1 MKKKH
6 VVIIDK
12 NDFKFTKNTDS
23 QFNLTFEITNNNI
36 ILPKI
41 INFELINLIFKL
53 NPNIFASVNMQ
64 KGEKEKEG
72 EKEGEEKEVNIY
84 ALLKDIFCE
93 IGLPQ
98 YYCSLNIKR
107 IDSIPDLLPGI
118 RLPCIRFITNNNINN
133 NNVNSTFP
141 KDSESLPI
149 EQIVID
155 FDVIT
160 NHHVKVNCDITLT
173 DDHNLLKFTE
183 KIIGNMIYNIF
194 NKVKQFI
201 ENITFNI

>member
-1 MKKKH
+1 MQKKC

-12 NDFKFTKNTDS
+12 NDFKFTKIDS
-23 QFNLTFEITNNNI
+23 VLFNLTFEITNNNI
-36 ILPKI
+36 VLPKI
-41 INFELINLIFKL
+41 INFDLINLIFKL

-64 KGEKEKEG
+64 KSELESNVVE
-72 EKEGEEKEVNIY
+72 EVNIY

-98 YYCSLNIKR
+98 YYSSLNIKR
-107 IDSIPDLLPGI
+107 IDLLPK
-118 RLPCIRFITNNNINN
+118 IRFVINNNKNNNINDN
-133 NNVNSTFP
+133 EN
-141 KDSESLPI
+141 KDTECLPI
-149 EQIVID
+149 EQIIID
-155 FDVIT
+155 FDIKT
-160 NHHVKVNCDITLT
+160 NHHVKVNCDITLS
-173 DDHNLLKFTE
+173 DDHNLPQFTE

>member
-1 MKKKH
+1 MQKH
-6 VVIIDK
+6 GIQVIIDK
-12 NDFKFTKNTDS
+12 NDFKFTKIDS
-23 QFNLTFEITNNNI
+23 VLFNLTFEITNNNI
-36 ILPKI
+36 VLPKI
-41 INFELINLIFKL
+41 INFDLINLIFKL

-64 KGEKEKEG
+64 KSELESNVVE
-72 EKEGEEKEVNIY
+72 EVNIY

-98 YYCSLNIKR
+98 YYSSLNIKR
-107 IDSIPDLLPGI
+107 TNTLSGI
-118 RLPCIRFITNNNINN
+118 RFLISNNNNNINN
-133 NNVNSTFP
+133 NV
-141 KDSESLPI
+141 KDNENKDTECLPI

-155 FDVIT
+155 FGVIT
-160 NHHVKVNCDITLT
+160 NHYVKVNCDITLT
-173 DDHNLLKFTE
+173 DDHKLPQFTE

>member
-1 MKKKH
+1 MQKKC
-6 VVIIDK
+6 VVIIAK
-12 NDFKFTKNTDS
+12 NDFKFTKLAAS

-36 ILPKI
+36 VLPMI
-41 INFELINLIFKL
+41 INFDLINLIFKL
-53 NPNIFASVNMQ
+53 NPNIFASIKQ
-64 KGEKEKEG
+64 EF
-72 EKEGEEKEVNIY
+72 EEESVTIY

-107 IDSIPDLLPGI
+107 TDLLHRI
-118 RLPCIRFITNNNINN
+118 KFVINNNINN
-133 NNVNSTFP
+133 NV
-141 KDSESLPI
+141 KDNEKESLPI
-149 EQIVID
+149 EQIIID
-155 FDVIT
+155 FDIIT
-160 NHHVKVNCDITLT
+160 NHFINVNCDITLT
-173 DDHNLLKFTE
+173 DDHNLPQFTE

>member
-1 MKKKH
+1 MQKKCAI
-6 VVIIDK
+6 IIDK
-12 NDFKFTKNTDS
+12 NDFKFTKIDTEL
-23 QFNLTFEITNNNI
+23 FNLTFEITNNNI
-36 ILPKI
+36 VLPKI
-41 INFELINLIFKL
+41 INFDLINLIFKL

-64 KGEKEKEG
+64 KFELETE
-72 EKEGEEKEVNIY
+72 EVNIY

-98 YYCSLNIKR
+98 YYSSLNIKKTNT
-107 IDSIPDLLPGI
+107 LLGI
-118 RLPCIRFITNNNINN
+118 RFLISNN
-133 NNVNSTFP
+133 NNSNENEN
-141 KDSESLPI
+141 KDIECLPI

-160 NHHVKVNCDITLT
+160 NHNVNVNCDITLS
-173 DDHNLLKFTE
+173 DDHNLPQFTE

-201 ENITFNI
+201 ENITINV

>member
-1 MKKKH
+1 MQKKC

-12 NDFKFTKNTDS
+12 NDFKFTKIDS
-23 QFNLTFEITNNNI
+23 VLFNLTFEITNNNI
-36 ILPKI
+36 VLPKI
-41 INFELINLIFKL
+41 INFDLINLIFKL

-64 KGEKEKEG
+64 KSELESNVVE
-72 EKEGEEKEVNIY
+72 EVNIY

-98 YYCSLNIKR
+98 YYSSLNIKR
-107 IDSIPDLLPGI
+107 IDLLPK
-118 RLPCIRFITNNNINN
+118 IRFVINNNKNNNINDN
-133 NNVNSTFP
+133 EN
-141 KDSESLPI
+141 KDTECLPI

-155 FDVIT
+155 FDIIT
-160 NHHVKVNCDITLT
+160 NHFINVNCDITLT
-173 DDHNLLKFTE
+173 DDHNLPQFTE

>member
-1 MKKKH
+1 MQKKYA
-6 VVIIDK
+6 VIIDK
-12 NDFKFTKNTDS
+12 NDFKFTKLDAS
-23 QFNLTFEITNNNI
+23 QFNLTFKIKNNNI

-41 INFELINLIFKL
+41 INFDLINLIFKL
-53 NPNIFASVNMQ
+53 NPNIFDSVNMQ
-64 KGEKEKEG
+64 KGEV
-72 EKEGEEKEVNIY
+72 EETNVVEEVNIY

-98 YYCSLNIKR
+98 YYSSLNIKKTNTL
-107 IDSIPDLLPGI
+107 SGI
-118 RLPCIRFITNNNINN
+118 RFLISNN
-133 NNVNSTFP
+133 NNSNENEN
-141 KDSESLPI
+141 KDIECLPI

-160 NHHVKVNCDITLT
+160 NHYVNVNCDITLS
-173 DDHNLLKFTE
+173 DDHNLPQFTE

-201 ENITFNI
+201 ENITINV

>member
-1 MKKKH
+1 MHKKCA
-6 VVIIDK
+6 VIIDK
-12 NDFKFTKNTDS
+12 NDFKFTKLAAS

-36 ILPKI
+36 FLPKI
-41 INFELINLIFKL
+41 INFDLINLIFKL

-64 KGEKEKEG
+64 KGEVEEKEG
-72 EKEGEEKEVNIY
+72 TNVVEEVNIY

-98 YYCSLNIKR
+98 YYSSLNIKKTNTL
-107 IDSIPDLLPGI
+107 SGI
-118 RLPCIRFITNNNINN
+118 RFLISNNNINN
-133 NNVNSTFP
+133 NNNNNNINNNN

-160 NHHVKVNCDITLT
+160 NHNVNVNCDITLS
-173 DDHNLLKFTE
+173 DDHNLPQFTE

-201 ENITFNI
+201 ENITINV

>member
-1 MKKKH
+1 MQKKC

-12 NDFKFTKNTDS
+12 NDFKFTKIDS
-23 QFNLTFEITNNNI
+23 VLFNLTFEITNNNI
-36 ILPKI
+36 VLPKI
-41 INFELINLIFKL
+41 INFDLINLIFKL

-64 KGEKEKEG
+64 KSELESNVVE
-72 EKEGEEKEVNIY
+72 EVNIY

-98 YYCSLNIKR
+98 YYSSLNIKR
-107 IDSIPDLLPGI
+107 IDLLPK
-118 RLPCIRFITNNNINN
+118 IRFVINNNKNNNINDN
-133 NNVNSTFP
+133 EN
-141 KDSESLPI
+141 KDTECLPI

-155 FDVIT
+155 FDIIT

-173 DDHNLLKFTE
+173 DDHNLPQFTE